1 MKLNVIAIKCF
12 MAENGMTN
20 TALAKKSGIS
30 RQSISTILRRKTC
43 NTLNAGKIAGA
54 LGVMVQQIIDED

>member
-20 TALAKKSGIS
+20 AALAEKSGIS
-30 RQSISTILRRKTC
+30 RQSVSTILRRKTC
-43 NTLNAGKIAGA
+43 NTLNVGKIAKA
-54 LGVMVQQIIDED
+54 LGVTVQQIIEED